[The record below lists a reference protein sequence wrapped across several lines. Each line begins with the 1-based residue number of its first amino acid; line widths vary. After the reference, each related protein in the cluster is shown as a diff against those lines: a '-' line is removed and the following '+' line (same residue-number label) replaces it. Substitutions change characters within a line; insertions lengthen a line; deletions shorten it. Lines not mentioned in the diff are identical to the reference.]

1 MNESTQDVLV
11 LVDGDAAVAGP
22 VAVARAAVSQ
32 TPGATVTAVVVGAR
46 SVADAVA
53 ASGVDR
59 VLWLGD
65 AEGAPAEAWAGAVAD
80 AVAQA
85 APRLVVAPARD
96 GGRALAGAVAARCG
110 APVLTGVTEVT
121 LEDGAVVVQR
131 DVHGGI
137 AVRTERVTGGPAVL
151 TVAPGGSSEPV
162 APVAVE
168 EAGAAPSA
176 AVRVREERASGR
188 EAVDLGGA
196 RVVVGIG
203 RGLKARE
210 DLAIVERLA
219 AALGGEVACSRP
231 LAEGHDWLTKDRYIG
246 ISGQHVAPDLYV
258 AAGISGQV
266 QHMVGVAG
274 AKVVVAINSDPDA
287 PVFAQ
292 CDHGVVGDLYAV
304 LPALAAALEA

>member
-1 MNESTQDVLV
+1 MNESTLV

-22 VAVARAAVSQ
+22 VALARAAA
-32 TPGATVTAVVVGAR
+32 GDGTVAAVVVGPRA
-46 SVADAVA
+46 VAEQVA
-53 ASGVDR
+53 ASGVDK
-59 VLWLGD
+59 VLWLG
-65 AEGAPAEAWAGAVAD
+65 EPGAGVPVEAWAGPVAD
-80 AVAQA
+80 LVAAA
-85 APRLVVAPARD
+85 APRLVVASTRD

-110 APVLTGVTEVT
+110 APVLTGATSAA
-121 LEDGAVVVQR
+121 LDADGVVVER

-137 AVRTERVTGGPAVL
+137 ASRTERVAGGPAVV
-151 TVAPGGSSEPV
+151 TVQAGGV
-162 APVAVE
+162 VAAVAAPVAVTE
-168 EAGAAPSA
+168 TPATPSD

-188 EAVDLGGA
+188 ESVDLGGA

-210 DLAIVERLA
+210 DLAVVERLA

-246 ISGQHVAPDLYV
+246 ISGQHIAPDLYV

-274 AKVVVAINSDPDA
+274 AKVVVAINADADA
-287 PVFAQ
+287 PIFAQ

>member
-1 MNESTQDVLV
+1 VAV
-11 LVDGDAAVAGP
+11 VAGT
-22 VAVARAAVSQ
+22 RA
-32 TPGATVTAVVVGAR
+32 
-46 SVADAVA
+46 VADAVA

-59 VLWLGD
+59 VLWLGEPGD
-65 AEGAPAEAWAGAVAD
+65 GVPVEAQAAAVAEV
-80 AVAQA
+80 VAGA
-85 APRLVVAPARD
+85 APRLVVAATRD
-96 GGRALAGAVAARCG
+96 AGRALAGAVAARCG
-110 APVLTGVTEVT
+110 APVLTGATEVGIAG
-121 LEDGAVVVQR
+121 DAVEVRR

-137 AVRTERVTGGPAVL
+137 SVRTERVTGGPAVV
-151 TVAPGGSSEPV
+151 TVAPGGVAAPASPV
-162 APVAVE
+162 PVE
-168 EAGAAPSA
+168 EAVDTAPAA

-188 EAVDLGGA
+188 GARGPRRGRGGGDLGGA

-210 DLAIVERLA
+210 DLAVVERLA

-274 AKVVVAINSDPDA
+274 AKVVVAINSDADA
-287 PVFAQ
+287 PIFAQ

>member
-1 MNESTQDVLV
+1 MNESTLV

-22 VAVARAAVSQ
+22 VALARAAA
-32 TPGATVTAVVVGAR
+32 GDGTVAAVVVGPRA
-46 SVADAVA
+46 VAEQVA
-53 ASGVDR
+53 ASGVDEVR
-59 VLWLGD
+59 WLG
-65 AEGAPAEAWAGAVAD
+65 EPGAGVPVEAWAGAVAD
-80 AVAQA
+80 VVAAA
-85 APRLVVAPARD
+85 APRLVVATTRD

-110 APVLTGVTEVT
+110 APVLTGATDVV
-121 LEDGAVVVQR
+121 LDAGGVVVTR

-137 AVRTERVTGGPAVL
+137 ASRTERVTGGPAVV
-151 TVAPGGSSEPV
+151 TVPAGGAV
-162 APVAVE
+162 APVAAPVTVT
-168 EAGAAPSA
+168 GAAGTPSA

-188 EAVDLGGA
+188 ESVDLGGA

-210 DLAIVERLA
+210 DLAVVERLA

-274 AKVVVAINSDPDA
+274 AKVVVAINSDADA
-287 PVFAQ
+287 PIFAQ

>member
-22 VAVARAAVSQ
+22 VAVARAAAA
-32 TPGATVTAVVVGAR
+32 PGAAVVAVVAGGRA
-46 SVADAVA
+46 VADAVA

-59 VLWLGD
+59 VLWLGEPGD
-65 AEGAPAEAWAGAVAD
+65 GVPVEALAGAVAEV
-80 AVAQA
+80 VAGA
-85 APRLVVAPARD
+85 APRLVVATTRD

-110 APVLTGVTEVT
+110 APVLTGATDVSATADAVEVR
-121 LEDGAVVVQR
+121 R

-137 AVRTERVTGGPAVL
+137 AVRTERVTGGPAVV
-151 TVAPGGSSEPV
+151 TVAPGGVAAPA

-168 EAGAAPSA
+168 EVAAPGPAA

-188 EAVDLGGA
+188 ASVDLGGA

-210 DLAIVERLA
+210 DLALVERLA
-219 AALGGEVACSRP
+219 AALGAEVACSRP

-274 AKVVVAINSDPDA
+274 AKVVVAINSDADA

-292 CDHGVVGDLYAV
+292 CDHGVVGDLYTV

>member
-11 LVDGDAAVAGP
+11 LVDGEAAVAGP
-22 VAVARAAVSQ
+22 VAVARAA
-32 TPGATVTAVVVGAR
+32 ATHGEAVVAVVAGTRA
-46 SVADAVA
+46 VADAVA

-59 VLWLGD
+59 VLWLGEPGD
-65 AEGAPAEAWAGAVAD
+65 GVPVEAQAAAVAEV
-80 AVAQA
+80 VAGA
-85 APRLVVAPARD
+85 APRLVVAATRD
-96 GGRALAGAVAARCG
+96 AGRALAGAVAARCG
-110 APVLTGVTEVT
+110 APVLTGATEVGIAG
-121 LEDGAVVVQR
+121 DAVEVRR

-137 AVRTERVTGGPAVL
+137 SVRTERVTGGPAVV
-151 TVAPGGSSEPV
+151 TVAPGGVAAPASPV
-162 APVAVE
+162 PVE
-168 EAGAAPSA
+168 EAVDTAPAA

-188 EAVDLGGA
+188 AAVDLGGA

-210 DLAIVERLA
+210 DLAVVERLA

-274 AKVVVAINSDPDA
+274 AKVVVAINSDADA
-287 PVFAQ
+287 PIFAQ

>member
-11 LVDGDAAVAGP
+11 LVDGEAAVAGP
-22 VAVARAAVSQ
+22 VAVARAAASH
-32 TPGATVTAVVVGAR
+32 GEAVVAVVAGTRA
-46 SVADAVA
+46 VADAVA

-59 VLWLGD
+59 VLWLGEPGD
-65 AEGAPAEAWAGAVAD
+65 GVPVEAQAAAVAEV
-80 AVAQA
+80 VAGA
-85 APRLVVAPARD
+85 APRLVVAATRD
-96 GGRALAGAVAARCG
+96 AGRALAGAVAARCG
-110 APVLTGVTEVT
+110 APVLTGATEVGIAG
-121 LEDGAVVVQR
+121 DAVEVRR

-137 AVRTERVTGGPAVL
+137 SVRTERVTGGPAVV
-151 TVAPGGSSEPV
+151 TVAPGGVAAPASPV
-162 APVAVE
+162 PVE
-168 EAGAAPSA
+168 EAVDTAPAA

-188 EAVDLGGA
+188 
-196 RVVVGIG
+196 
-203 RGLKARE
+203 GLKARE
-210 DLAIVERLA
+210 DLAVVERLA

-274 AKVVVAINSDPDA
+274 AKVVVAINSDADA
-287 PVFAQ
+287 PIFAQ

>member
-1 MNESTQDVLV
+1 MNESTLV

-22 VAVARAAVSQ
+22 VALARAAA
-32 TPGATVTAVVVGAR
+32 GDGTVAAVVVGPRA
-46 SVADAVA
+46 VAEQLA
-53 ASGVDR
+53 ASGVDE
-59 VLWLGD
+59 VLWLG
-65 AEGAPAEAWAGAVAD
+65 EPGAGVPVEAWAGPVAD
-80 AVAQA
+80 VVAAA
-85 APRLVVAPARD
+85 APRLVVATTRD

-110 APVLTGVTEVT
+110 APVLTGATSIT
-121 LEDGAVVVQR
+121 LDADGGVVVDR

-137 AVRTERVTGGPAVL
+137 ASRTERVTGGPAVV
-151 TVAPGGSSEPV
+151 TVQAGGPV
-162 APVAVE
+162 AATAAPVTVT
-168 EAGAAPSA
+168 EAAGAPSA

-188 EAVDLGGA
+188 ESVDLGGA

-210 DLAIVERLA
+210 DLAVVERLA

-274 AKVVVAINSDPDA
+274 AKVVVAINSDADA
-287 PVFAQ
+287 PIFAQ

>member
-1 MNESTQDVLV
+1 MNESTQHVLV

-22 VAVARAAVSQ
+22 VAVARAAAPQ
-32 TPGATVTAVVVGAR
+32 GAVVTAVVAGTRA
-46 SVADAVA
+46 VADAVA

-59 VLWLGD
+59 VLWLGEPG
-65 AEGAPAEAWAGAVAD
+65 EGVPAEAWAAPVAEV
-80 AVAQA
+80 VAGT
-85 APRLVVAPARD
+85 APRLVVAAARD

-110 APVLTGVTEVT
+110 APVLTGVTAVTLDGDAAEVT
-121 LEDGAVVVQR
+121 R

-151 TVAPGGSSEPV
+151 TVAPGGAASPS

-168 EAGAAPSA
+168 EVAAAPAA

-188 EAVDLGGA
+188 ESVDLGGA

-210 DLAIVERLA
+210 DLAVVERLA

-287 PVFAQ
+287 PIFAQ

>member
-1 MNESTQDVLV
+1 VLTGATGV
-11 LVDGDAAVAGP
+11 TVDGDAV
-22 VAVARAAVSQ
+22 
-32 TPGATVTAVVVGAR
+32 
-46 SVADAVA
+46 
-53 ASGVDR
+53 
-59 VLWLGD
+59 
-65 AEGAPAEAWAGAVAD
+65 
-80 AVAQA
+80 
-85 APRLVVAPARD
+85 
-96 GGRALAGAVAARCG
+96 
-110 APVLTGVTEVT
+110 EVR
-121 LEDGAVVVQR
+121 R

-137 AVRTERVTGGPAVL
+137 AVRTERVTGGPAVV
-151 TVAPGGSSEPV
+151 TVAPGGAVSPAS
-162 APVAVE
+162 PVAVE
-168 EAGAAPSA
+168 EVAPTAPAA

-188 EAVDLGGA
+188 AAVDLGGA

-210 DLAIVERLA
+210 DLAVVERLA

-274 AKVVVAINSDPDA
+274 AKVVVAINSDADA
-287 PVFAQ
+287 PIFAQ

>member
-1 MNESTQDVLV
+1 MNESTLV

-22 VAVARAAVSQ
+22 VALARAAA
-32 TPGATVTAVVVGAR
+32 GDAAVTAVVVGPRA
-46 SVADAVA
+46 VAEQVA
-53 ASGVDR
+53 ASGVDA
-59 VLWLGD
+59 VLWLGEPGTD
-65 AEGAPAEAWAGAVAD
+65 VPVEAWAGPVAD
-80 AVAQA
+80 AVAMA
-85 APRLVVAPARD
+85 APRLVVATTRD
-96 GGRALAGAVAARCG
+96 GGRALAGAVAARSG
-110 APVLTGVTEVT
+110 APVLTGATSVA
-121 LEDGAVVVQR
+121 LDADGVVVTR

-137 AVRTERVTGGPAVL
+137 ASRTERITGGPAVV
-151 TVAPGGSSEPV
+151 TVQAGGAVAPVS
-162 APVAVE
+162 APVAVT
-168 EAGAAPSA
+168 EAPAAPST
-176 AVRVREERASGR
+176 AVRVREERPSGR
-188 EAVDLGGA
+188 ESVDLGGA

-210 DLAIVERLA
+210 DLAVVERLA

-274 AKVVVAINSDPDA
+274 AKVVVAINSDADA
-287 PVFAQ
+287 PIFAQ